1 MGLGAAGCRLH
12 TTWTEH
18 AAGGD
23 RDKGARGRGSEG
35 ARGERMKKSS
45 SLADQSTTS
54 AGSPLKK
61 EKVEHETSQDKSRK
75 TRRAEGEIIES
86 SSRLTV

>member
-1 MGLGAAGCRLH
+1 
-12 TTWTEH
+12 
-18 AAGGD
+18 
-23 RDKGARGRGSEG
+23 
-35 ARGERMKKSS
+35 MKKSS